1 MLPQD
6 QQNLINYLSEFLT
19 EERQQKIETVLAQRT
34 RYLTV
39 ILEDIHRTHN
49 ASAVLRNCEAFGIQ
63 DIHAIEKRNPFEI
76 HREITRGC
84 HKWLTVYRYNDIE
97 QNNTLNCLNT
107 LKSAGYKIVATTP
120 HETGI
125 SLQDLKLDRKLALMF
140 GSELEGLSQE
150 ALQQADEYVTIPMVG
165 YSESLNLSVTV
176 ALCLYDLTHRLR
188 CSDIDWSL
196 TKSEI
201 SQLRL
206 QWMRK
211 AIPHSLHLE
220 RHFFENLNK
229 PK

>member
-1 MLPQD
+1 MLLKD
-6 QQNLINYLSEFLT
+6 QQKLINYLTNFIT
-19 EERQQKIETVLAQRT
+19 PERRHKLESVLAQRT

-39 ILEDIHRTHN
+39 ILEDIHRSHN
-49 ASAVLRNCEAFGIQ
+49 ASAVLRNCDAFGIQ
-63 DIHAIEKRNPFEI
+63 DVHAIENRNPFEV

-84 HKWLTVYRYNDIE
+84 HKWLTIYRYNDIE

-107 LKSAGYKIVATTP
+107 LKSEGYRIVATTP
-120 HETGI
+120 HKTGV
-125 SLQDLKLDRKLALMF
+125 SLKDLKLDRQLALMF
-140 GSELEGLSQE
+140 GSELQGLSAE

-176 ALCLYDLTHRLR
+176 ALCLYDLTNRLR

-211 AIPHSLHLE
+211 AIPHSIHLE
-220 RHFFENLNK
+220 RHFFETVNRQT
-229 PK
+229 

>member
-1 MLPQD
+1 MLAQD
-6 QQNLINYLSEFLT
+6 QQNLINYLSEFIT
-19 EERQQKIETVLAQRT
+19 EERQQKIEAVLAHRT

-63 DIHAIEKRNPFEI
+63 DIHAIEKRNRFEV

-125 SLQDLKLDRKLALMF
+125 SLKDLKCDRQLALMF
-140 GSELEGLSQE
+140 GSELQGLSPE

-188 CSDIDWSL
+188 QSEIDWSL
-196 TKSEI
+196 TESEI

-206 QWMRK
+206 SWLRK

-220 RHFFENLNK
+220 RHFFETVNQQK
-229 PK
+229 